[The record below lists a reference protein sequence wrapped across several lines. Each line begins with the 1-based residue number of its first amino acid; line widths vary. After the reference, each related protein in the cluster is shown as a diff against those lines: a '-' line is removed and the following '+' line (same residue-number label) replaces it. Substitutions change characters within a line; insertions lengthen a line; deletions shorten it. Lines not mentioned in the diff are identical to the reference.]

1 MLWQHWLSRQF
12 GILTFCV
19 LTFRHHG
26 AAKDRIPKETP
37 QERSRSTR
45 MMATREE
52 LFGGNKETRQDI
64 DPKETP
70 QDKEPKHKDDGH
82 KEESRKGNK
91 ETRQD
96 KDPKDKEDGHK
107 AK

>member
-1 MLWQHWLSRQF
+1 MEQQKIRQ
-12 GILTFCV
+12 G
-19 LTFRHHG
+19 
-26 AAKDRIPKETP
+26 
-37 QERSRSTR
+37 
-45 MMATREE
+45 M
-52 LFGGNKETRQDI
+52 

-82 KEESRKGNK
+82 NEESPSSNK

-96 KDPKDKEDGHK
+96 KDPKDKDDGHK